1 MTRIHRASLLLAG
14 LVFALIMVGGLLHI
28 LGAAMSCPDWPLCYG
43 ELLTSRPG
51 TILAQTHRLLAAI
64 LALYTLGIAIAI
76 ARHRPVDQGLRELSR
91 SAVILVLLQ
100 AGVGAAAVILML
112 PTMISVAHLALGL
125 GLFALCLSM
134 SFRTRPAWIAP
145 GESIDPRTTSVHSW
159 ADLAISAVFV
169 EMLLGA
175 FLHHTGAGAALG
187 LGPRAAV
194 LGVDPTTSAH
204 VFWPADA
211 PGRWN
216 MIHRLSAL
224 VTAAAVLTSALK
236 SFGFARNCERHGA
249 ETQARIAR
257 DGAGLVL
264 SVLAI
269 TLVMMQLLLGVMS
282 LAHHLEPTWVAL
294 HLAVA
299 TALFGTLLANRLHLG
314 ASMVPELDGFDATF
328 RSPRLQG
335 ETSRGLFGQSLLDA
349 FVLTKP
355 RLAFLVIFTTAAG
368 MKLAPGGLP
377 LGQAA
382 LTIFFVTLVVAA
394 GTTLNMYQEQ
404 EPDAKMTRT
413 RDRPLPSGRLHP
425 RVALIQGWVLAL
437 SGLVGLA
444 LVSNL
449 LTCGLAALSLFV
461 YLALYT
467 PMKARSVSAVY
478 LGAIPGALPIAMGWT
493 AVTGGFDGGAMALFA
508 LLFVWQIPHFIAIS
522 LYRKEEYAAAGFKIF
537 PLVYGEE
544 VSLRHILAT
553 SVGLALSSLVL
564 SRLLAL
570 KMGLSGEGKGG
581 IVYLVVAVLLGGL
594 IVGSA
599 LRGFSPLRRE
609 NWARRFFFVTLI
621 YLPVALGVLLL
632 DS

>member
-1 MTRIHRASLLLAG
+1 
-14 LVFALIMVGGLLHI
+14 
-28 LGAAMSCPDWPLCYG
+28 
-43 ELLTSRPG
+43 
-51 TILAQTHRLLAAI
+51 
-64 LALYTLGIAIAI
+64 
-76 ARHRPVDQGLRELSR
+76 
-91 SAVILVLLQ
+91 
-100 AGVGAAAVILML
+100 
-112 PTMISVAHLALGL
+112 
-125 GLFALCLSM
+125 
-134 SFRTRPAWIAP
+134 
-145 GESIDPRTTSVHSW
+145 
-159 ADLAISAVFV
+159 
-169 EMLLGA
+169 
-175 FLHHTGAGAALG
+175 
-187 LGPRAAV
+187 
-194 LGVDPTTSAH
+194 
-204 VFWPADA
+204 
-211 PGRWN
+211 

-224 VTAAAVLTSALK
+224 VTATVVLTSALK
-236 SFGFARNCERHGA
+236 TLRFASERSKEGA
-249 ETQARIAR
+249 PDHYRATGDRAGRI
-257 DGAGLVL
+257 L
-264 SVLAI
+264 SALAI
-269 TLVMMQLLLGVMS
+269 ALVATQLVLGVMS
-282 LAHHLEPTWVAL
+282 LAHYLRPSWVAL
-294 HLAVA
+294 HLATA

-314 ASMVPELDGFDATF
+314 ASMVPEWDGLDAAL
-328 RSPRLQG
+328 RSPRLLG
-335 ETSRGLFGQSLLDA
+335 ESPRGLFGQSLLDA

-368 MKLAPGGLP
+368 MRLAPGGLP
-377 LGQAA
+377 LGHAA

-413 RDRPLPSGRLHP
+413 RDRPLPAGRLHP

-493 AVTGGFDGGAMALFA
+493 AVTGSFDSGAIALFA

-522 LYRKEEYAAAGFKIF
+522 LYRQEEYAAAGFKIF
-537 PLVYGEE
+537 PLVYGER

-570 KMGLSGEGKGG
+570 RLGLGGEGKGG
-581 IVYLVVAVLLGGL
+581 FVYLAVAVLLGGL

-599 LRGFSPLRRE
+599 LRGFSPLRQK

>member
-1 MTRIHRASLLLAG
+1 
-14 LVFALIMVGGLLHI
+14 
-28 LGAAMSCPDWPLCYG
+28 
-43 ELLTSRPG
+43 
-51 TILAQTHRLLAAI
+51 
-64 LALYTLGIAIAI
+64 
-76 ARHRPVDQGLRELSR
+76 
-91 SAVILVLLQ
+91 
-100 AGVGAAAVILML
+100 
-112 PTMISVAHLALGL
+112 
-125 GLFALCLSM
+125 
-134 SFRTRPAWIAP
+134 
-145 GESIDPRTTSVHSW
+145 
-159 ADLAISAVFV
+159 
-169 EMLLGA
+169 
-175 FLHHTGAGAALG
+175 
-187 LGPRAAV
+187 
-194 LGVDPTTSAH
+194 
-204 VFWPADA
+204 
-211 PGRWN
+211 
-216 MIHRLSAL
+216 
-224 VTAAAVLTSALK
+224 
-236 SFGFARNCERHGA
+236 
-249 ETQARIAR
+249 
-257 DGAGLVL
+257 
-264 SVLAI
+264 
-269 TLVMMQLLLGVMS
+269 
-282 LAHHLEPTWVAL
+282 
-294 HLAVA
+294 
-299 TALFGTLLANRLHLG
+299 
-314 ASMVPELDGFDATF
+314 
-328 RSPRLQG
+328 
-335 ETSRGLFGQSLLDA
+335 
-349 FVLTKP
+349 
-355 RLAFLVIFTTAAG
+355 
-368 MKLAPGGLP
+368 
-377 LGQAA
+377 
-382 LTIFFVTLVVAA
+382 
-394 GTTLNMYQEQ
+394 MYQEQ

-493 AVTGGFDGGAMALFA
+493 AVTGRFDGGAMALFA

-537 PLVYGEE
+537 PLVYGEQ
-544 VSLRHILAT
+544 VSLRHIFAT

-581 IVYLVVAVLLGGL
+581 IVYLAVAVLLGGL